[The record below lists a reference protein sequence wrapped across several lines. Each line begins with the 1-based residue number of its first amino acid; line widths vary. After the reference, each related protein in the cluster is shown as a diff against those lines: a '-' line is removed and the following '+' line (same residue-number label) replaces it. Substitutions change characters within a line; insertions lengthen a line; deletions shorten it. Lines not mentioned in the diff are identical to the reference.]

1 LDSETRKSENVSGT
15 VIEFVRDEDL
25 AEEPVTRISTPSI
38 YLLADFLHPLPLYK
52 DERRQTD
59 HRRAAGARNDR
70 PRRTETAPR
79 GTFARSGAVPPEKGI
94 ASEPQETNR
103 LPEDLDFGVGAD
115 AGSWPSSQ
123 VLPNAQEHGLG
134 PGEAG
139 MDEPR
144 DAYPTNPGSSIPA
157 RRISPEVQG
166 GSGDHFAAPLG
177 LSRSGHLRFTNG
189 GHRIIIQADSRLRGL
204 YRARF
209 GDRMPKVEARRGIVT
224 IQYPRFPGGDWL
236 NDRSER
242 PAEVELNAS
251 IPWDVEVSGGASR
264 LLADLRG
271 LRLGSLKVDGG
282 ASRLEVVL
290 PAPSG
295 IVNVVIL
302 GGASNIAIRR
312 PEGAAAQLRVDGG
325 ATNLTFDARHIGVAG
340 GELNLQSR
348 DYGGTADRYAIA
360 VTGGANN
367 VNVERRPG
375 TRDRGSEVSA

>member
-1 LDSETRKSENVSGT
+1 
-15 VIEFVRDEDL
+15 VIELGRDEDP

-38 YLLADFLHPLPLYK
+38 YLLADSLHPLPLYK

-59 HRRAAGARNDR
+59 HATDQRRAEGARNDR
-70 PRRTETAPR
+70 PRRTKPAPR
-79 GTFARSGAVPPEKGI
+79 GAYARSGVVPPEKGI

-115 AGSWPSSQ
+115 AARWPSSQ
-123 VLPNAQEHGLG
+123 VLPNYQERRLG
-134 PGEAG
+134 PEEDG
-139 MDEPR
+139 MDKPR
-144 DAYPTNPGSSIPA
+144 DAYSTNPGSSIPVS
-157 RRISPEVQG
+157 RISPVDRG

-189 GHRIIIQADSRLRGL
+189 AHRIIIQADSRLPGL

-224 IQYPRFPGGDWL
+224 IQYPRFPGDWL

-251 IPWDVEVSGGASR
+251 IPWDVEVRGGASR
-264 LLADLRG
+264 LTADLSG

-295 IVNVVIL
+295 AVAVAIV
-302 GGASNIAIRR
+302 GGASNVAIRR
-312 PEGAAAQLRVDGG
+312 PEGFAARLRVDGG
-325 ATNLTFDARHIGVAG
+325 ATNLAFDDRHIGVAG
-340 GELNLQSR
+340 GELDLQSG
-348 DYGGTADRYAIA
+348 DYDGAVDRYALAI
-360 VTGGANN
+360 TGGANN
-367 VNVERRPG
+367 LSIDKPRG
-375 TRDRGSEVSA
+375 TREGAGFDREGK